1 MGWVVWRE
9 TKDLP
14 EGLIFHV
21 NYLGGDL
28 PTFALNFSR
37 PAGQV
42 ICQYYNLL
50 RLGKE
55 GYQRIHSDC
64 YNTAQMLADGLQ
76 QIGPFDM
83 IHSGREQDGIPA
95 VTWRLKKGANTK
107 YTLYDLADHLRTRG
121 WLVPA
126 YSLPPH
132 ADNIV
137 VQRILVKQGLS
148 ADMASLLLDDFK
160 RAVDFFDT
168 HQPHGFVGKEAQM
181 GNHSGR

>member
-1 MGWVVWRE
+1 
-9 TKDLP
+9 
-14 EGLIFHV
+14 
-21 NYLGGDL
+21 
-28 PTFALNFSR
+28 
-37 PAGQV
+37 
-42 ICQYYNLL
+42 
-50 RLGKE
+50 
-55 GYQRIHSDC
+55 
-64 YNTAQMLADGLQ
+64 MLADGLQ

-95 VTWRLKKGANTK
+95 VTWRLKKGADTK

-168 HQPHGFVGKEAQM
+168 HQPRGFVGKEAQM

>member
-1 MGWVVWRE
+1 MGVGWVVWRE

-55 GYQRIHSDC
+55 GYQRIHGDC
-64 YNTAQMLADGLQ
+64 YKTAQMLAEGLQ
-76 QIGPFDM
+76 MIGPFEM
-83 IHSGREQDGIPA
+83 IHSGKEP
-95 VTWRLKKGANTK
+95 VS
-107 YTLYDLADHLRTRG
+107 YTHLDVYKR
-121 WLVPA
+121 
-126 YSLPPH
+126 
-132 ADNIV
+132 
-137 VQRILVKQGLS
+137 QGLGFDDS
-148 ADMASLLLDDFK
+148 PPIPPLL
-160 RAVDFFDT
+160 
-168 HQPHGFVGKEAQM
+168 
-181 GNHSGR
+181 